1 MWAVW
6 LTVGVAIY
14 LILRLRAIEAK
25 VTALRRSM
33 DAQLNVK
40 DISFLMQ
47 AVSKRGNGGDLT

>member
-1 MWAVW
+1 MWALWV
-6 LTVGVAIY
+6 TVAVSVY
-14 LILRLRAIEAK
+14 LILRLRAVEAK

-47 AVSKRGNGGDLT
+47 AVAKAT